1 MQIEWQFEHRDN
13 ETPSESVPRRYL
25 RYAGVCP
32 GVEVRDFP
40 GIFSACLN
48 KGIYLSKAQSAV
60 PDFVIHLHA
69 GNLSGEENNHFF
81 N

>member
-1 MQIEWQFEHRDN
+1 MH
-13 ETPSESVPRRYL
+13 
-25 RYAGVCP
+25 GVCP
-32 GVEVRDFP
+32 GVEVCDFP

-60 PDFVIHLHA
+60 PDFVYICMREIF
-69 GNLSGEENNHFF
+69 SGEENNHFF